1 MGVMTSPASDSLKE
15 IHMRLDERVRAMDEP
30 RWLASRYAAEADRT
44 ALIVL
49 YAFYYELARVR
60 VAVTD
65 QTDPVVREETKIK
78 NLDLATTDV
87 QKIKNKIFAITA

>member
-1 MGVMTSPASDSLKE
+1 
-15 IHMRLDERVRAMDEP
+15 MRLDERVRAMDEP

-44 ALIVL
+44 GLIVL

-65 QTDPVVREETKIK
+65 QTMGQPKPRS
-78 NLDLATTDV
+78 
-87 QKIKNKIFAITA
+87 FAARWNGAQQAI